1 MLNCNVLTGACPEDK
16 ENKMFK
22 DELIALQ
29 EKANPRP
36 SKDISHIVSEFKE
49 EIKSWVK
56 NGFCKNDNKVSFDI
70 VSGKII
76 CKNPLYHEPTCSIE
90 DLSAVEKV
98 FKKEGIDMDWSYDRT
113 HLNGTL
119 TFKW

>member
-1 MLNCNVLTGACPEDK
+1 
-16 ENKMFK
+16 MFK

-29 EKANPRP
+29 KKAKPH
-36 SKDISHIVSEFKE
+36 KDITHIVAEFKE
-49 EIKSWVK
+49 AIKTCVMNEI
-56 NGFCKNDNKVSFDI
+56 GQNDSKVSFTI
-70 VSGKII
+70 VGGKIA

-98 FKKEGIDMDWSYDRT
+98 FKKEGINMHWTYDRT

-119 TFKW
+119 TFSW

>member
-1 MLNCNVLTGACPEDK
+1 
-16 ENKMFK
+16 MFK

-29 EKANPRP
+29 KKANPRR
-36 SKDISHIVSEFKE
+36 DITHIVDEFKE
-49 EIKSWVK
+49 AIKTCVK
-56 NGFCKNDNKVSFDI
+56 DGIGQNDSEVSFPI
-70 VSGKII
+70 SGGKIA
-76 CKNPLYHEPTCSIE
+76 CKNPLYNVPTCSIE

-119 TFKW
+119 TFRW

>member
-1 MLNCNVLTGACPEDK
+1 
-16 ENKMFK
+16 MFK

-29 EKANPRP
+29 KKAEP
-36 SKDISHIVSEFKE
+36 SKDILPIVAEFKE
-49 EIKSWVK
+49 AIRTFVK
-56 NGFCKNDNKVSFDI
+56 DGFCKNGNKVSFPI
-70 VSGKII
+70 SGGLIS
-76 CKNPLYHEPTCSIE
+76 CKNPLHNEPTCSID

-119 TFKW
+119 TFSW

>member
-1 MLNCNVLTGACPEDK
+1 
-16 ENKMFK
+16 MFK

-29 EKANPRP
+29 EKANPRN
-36 SKDISHIVSEFKE
+36 DNLQHIVAEFKE
-49 EIKSWVK
+49 TIKNWVK
-56 NGFCKNDNKVSFDI
+56 DGFCRNENKVSFDI
-70 VSGKII
+70 VKGKIRF
-76 CKNPLYHEPTCSIE
+76 KNHKLTCSIE

-98 FKKEGIDMDWSYDRT
+98 FKKEGINMHWTYDRT